1 MTAPN
6 ALQTAAA
13 AELHQRIQPA
23 GKQILINLFSL
34 MKTGEIHDLNN
45 DAYLRPTEKL
55 GEALETLFKIER
67 QAITVVVYEGVA
79 QINSHALWLDPATQE
94 VTQELELWLARREA
108 GGIIFASRPTD
119 DEVRRFFYHFARF
132 RAPAETKS
140 QYAALA
146 AHLTGDGITRLKLAP
161 QPVRLEGVGQGVR
174 GVATLW
180 HYAKACAGLRLML
193 QKAPIDLKQSRRLA
207 LELVDA
213 CATEQDLMTA
223 APLLGQAPH
232 EGSRRCVD
240 IAILAAATT
249 RALGLSAVRCGDVTQ
264 AALLHDVGSVYA
276 NPDPSEFT
284 LAEAAAS
291 LAVRQLLEAQR
302 FTPEL
307 ANRVTVAIEHGLG
320 PTRSGPPYL
329 AAAPA
334 PILVSQLVT
343 LAGTW
348 LDLVRG
354 REERAPVSALEA
366 GLGLLRSP
374 PRGVEP
380 ALTQVF
386 VATVGLLP
394 VGTVVELHNHD
405 VAVVADVEHLRG
417 RSLYDTRPAP
427 VTAPRKI
434 WVERMRTAR
443 GEVVPERQSRVCLGS
458 TTPDGEDWAVRRTL
472 SSDGWT
478 SVVMRALLRRPSTV
492 VMQLGLRA

>member
-1 MTAPN
+1 MTSPN
-6 ALQTAAA
+6 AHQTAAA

-45 DAYLRPTEKL
+45 DAYVRPTEKL
-55 GEALETLFKIER
+55 AEALEIMFKLER

-94 VTQELELWLARREA
+94 VTQELEQWLARREA
-108 GGIIFASRPTD
+108 GGIIFSSRPTD
-119 DEVRRFFYHFARF
+119 DEVRRFFFHFARF
-132 RAPAETKS
+132 RAPAETKN
-140 QYAALA
+140 QFGALA
-146 AHLTGDGITRLKLAP
+146 AHLTADGITRLKLAP

-180 HYAKACAGLRLML
+180 HYAKACAGLNLML
-193 QKAPIDLKQSRRLA
+193 QKAPVDMKQSRRLA

-213 CATEQDLMTA
+213 CAAEQDLMTA
-223 APLLGQAPH
+223 APLLGRAPH
-232 EGSRRCVD
+232 GAARKSVD
-240 IAILAAATT
+240 LAILAAATA

-264 AALLHDVGSVYA
+264 AALLHEVGGVYP
-276 NPDPSEFT
+276 NPDPAEFT
-284 LAEAAAS
+284 AAEVSAT

-307 ANRVTVAIEHGLG
+307 AARISVAVEHGLG

-334 PILVSQLVT
+334 PTLVSQLLVV
-343 LAGTW
+343 AGTW

-366 GLGLLRSP
+366 GLSLLRSP
-374 PRGVEP
+374 PRGVDP
-380 ALTQVF
+380 ALAQVF

-394 VGTVVELHNHD
+394 VGTVLELQNHD
-405 VAVVADVEHLRG
+405 VAIVSDVEHLRG
-417 RSLYDTRPAP
+417 RGLYGTRPAP

-434 WVERMRTAR
+434 WVERMRTPR
-443 GEVVPERQSRVCLGS
+443 GEVVPERQSRVCLGA
-458 TTPDGEDWAVRRTL
+458 TTPEGDDWAVRRTL
-472 SSDGWT
+472 SPDGWGP
-478 SVVMRALLRRPSTV
+478 VVMRALLRRPSTV